1 MPHDSI
7 VNCTQLVSKENWT
20 KTSQE
25 TFTRILLLPKK
36 LMARLANAIVEIIE
50 NIK

>member
-1 MPHDSI
+1 MLIGSI
-7 VNCTQLVSKENWT
+7 GNWT

-25 TFTRILLLPKK
+25 TFTRTLLLPKN
-36 LMARLANAIVEIIE
+36 LMAKLANVIVEIIE